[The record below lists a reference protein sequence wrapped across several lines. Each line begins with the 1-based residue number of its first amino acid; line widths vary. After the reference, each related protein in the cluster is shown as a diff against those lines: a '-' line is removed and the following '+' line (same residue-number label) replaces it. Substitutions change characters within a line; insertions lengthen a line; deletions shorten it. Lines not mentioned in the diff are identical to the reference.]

1 MHKWIS
7 VVFWLIIAVL
17 ALTHA
22 PAFAADS
29 TAVGGQAVSET
40 KLLTGASTATSAG

>member
-1 MHKWIS
+1 MHKAVSYI
-7 VVFWLIIAVL
+7 FFAIIAVL
-17 ALTHA
+17 VLTHA

-29 TAVGGQAVSET
+29 TAVGGQAVNET